1 MGEES
6 LNARFLK
13 AKRALF
19 DLKYSR
25 YNAQQRRAIYA
36 LKGPLLV
43 LAGAG
48 SGKTAVLTERVAQIV
63 KFGDAYEE
71 EALPPFV
78 GEKEVE
84 ALERGAELGKD
95 ERDALLSS
103 FSVNACPPYKILA
116 ITFTNKA
123 AKEIKDRLCEKLGE
137 ETAGQIWAG
146 TFHSVCVRILRKH
159 GEALGIPAHF
169 TIYDA
174 DDSKKLIA
182 SCVQELNLDEKV
194 FSAKAVMNVIGRAKD
209 RLMEYTDMAQLAGS
223 DYMFTKCAEI
233 YRLYD
238 EKLRTA
244 GALDFDDIIRLT
256 VKLLKENEEIRR
268 YYQNKFDYVLVDEY
282 QDTNKAQLEL
292 AKLLS
297 GGKRNLMVVGDDDQ
311 SIYRFR
317 GATIENILGFDRDFE
332 DARVVKL
339 EQNYRSTSNILEAA
353 NSVIAH
359 NQGRHEK
366 RLWSD
371 KGKGDPITLKRLD
384 NQNEEARYII
394 NKISAHT
401 GASGERKF
409 SDFAVLYR
417 MNAQSNALEN
427 AFARSGIPYRILG
440 GTRFYERKE
449 IKDIVAYLCVIENP
463 ADNLRLQRIINEP
476 KRKIGNSTI
485 VAVEELAA
493 IERKSMF
500 EIMEKAAE
508 YPALSKAAPR
518 LSAFCALIRN
528 LQKVKEEGSLPELF
542 ERTITDS
549 GYKEML
555 LSEGI
560 TEIDRLENV
569 KELVS
574 NAVEYSESH
583 ENADLAGFLEEA
595 ALVSDIDN
603 YDAGADAVVL
613 MTVHSAKGL
622 EFPVVFLPGMEEGL
636 FPGMQTLHDPKELE
650 EERRLA
656 YVALTRA
663 KEKIYISHV
672 RERMLFG
679 HTQYNQLSRFVKE
692 IPEELISDE
701 TEQGGSR
708 TQRIATRK
716 AQLID
721 HARCNVLG
729 TRPKTEP
736 AATAPAKAEN
746 LQPGDRV
753 EHSVFGKGEIV
764 GITPMGGDVLYEI
777 AFETVGNKKL
787 MGSYARLR
795 RI

>member
-19 DLKYSR
+19 DLKYNR

-63 KFGDAYEE
+63 NFGDAYEE

-292 AKLLS
+292 A
-297 GGKRNLMVVGDDDQ
+297 
-311 SIYRFR
+311 
-317 GATIENILGFDRDFE
+317 
-332 DARVVKL
+332 
-339 EQNYRSTSNILEAA
+339 
-353 NSVIAH
+353 
-359 NQGRHEK
+359 
-366 RLWSD
+366 
-371 KGKGDPITLKRLD
+371 
-384 NQNEEARYII
+384 
-394 NKISAHT
+394 
-401 GASGERKF
+401 
-409 SDFAVLYR
+409 
-417 MNAQSNALEN
+417 
-427 AFARSGIPYRILG
+427 
-440 GTRFYERKE
+440 
-449 IKDIVAYLCVIENP
+449 
-463 ADNLRLQRIINEP
+463 
-476 KRKIGNSTI
+476 
-485 VAVEELAA
+485 
-493 IERKSMF
+493 
-500 EIMEKAAE
+500 
-508 YPALSKAAPR
+508 
-518 LSAFCALIRN
+518 
-528 LQKVKEEGSLPELF
+528 
-542 ERTITDS
+542 
-549 GYKEML
+549 
-555 LSEGI
+555 
-560 TEIDRLENV
+560 
-569 KELVS
+569 
-574 NAVEYSESH
+574 
-583 ENADLAGFLEEA
+583 
-595 ALVSDIDN
+595 
-603 YDAGADAVVL
+603 
-613 MTVHSAKGL
+613 
-622 EFPVVFLPGMEEGL
+622 
-636 FPGMQTLHDPKELE
+636 
-650 EERRLA
+650 
-656 YVALTRA
+656 
-663 KEKIYISHV
+663 
-672 RERMLFG
+672 
-679 HTQYNQLSRFVKE
+679 
-692 IPEELISDE
+692 
-701 TEQGGSR
+701 
-708 TQRIATRK
+708 
-716 AQLID
+716 
-721 HARCNVLG
+721 
-729 TRPKTEP
+729 
-736 AATAPAKAEN
+736 
-746 LQPGDRV
+746 
-753 EHSVFGKGEIV
+753 
-764 GITPMGGDVLYEI
+764 
-777 AFETVGNKKL
+777 
-787 MGSYARLR
+787 
-795 RI
+795 

>member
-19 DLKYSR
+19 DLKYNR
-25 YNAQQRRAIYA
+25 YNVQQRRAIYA

-63 KFGDAYEE
+63 KFGNAYEE

-123 AKEIKDRLCEKLGE
+123 AKEMKDRLCKKLGE

-146 TFHSVCVRILRKH
+146 TFHSVCVRILRSH

-209 RLMEYTDMAQLAGS
+209 
-223 DYMFTKCAEI
+223 
-233 YRLYD
+233 RLYD

-729 TRPKTEP
+729 ARPKTEP
-736 AATAPAKAEN
+736 SATAPAKAEN

-753 EHSVFGKGEIV
+753 EHSVFGKGEVV

>member
-1 MGEES
+1 M
-6 LNARFLK
+6 
-13 AKRALF
+13 
-19 DLKYSR
+19 
-25 YNAQQRRAIYA
+25 
-36 LKGPLLV
+36 
-43 LAGAG
+43 
-48 SGKTAVLTERVAQIV
+48 
-63 KFGDAYEE
+63 
-71 EALPPFV
+71 
-78 GEKEVE
+78 
-84 ALERGAELGKD
+84 
-95 ERDALLSS
+95 
-103 FSVNACPPYKILA
+103 
-116 ITFTNKA
+116 
-123 AKEIKDRLCEKLGE
+123 
-137 ETAGQIWAG
+137 
-146 TFHSVCVRILRKH
+146 
-159 GEALGIPAHF
+159 
-169 TIYDA
+169 
-174 DDSKKLIA
+174 
-182 SCVQELNLDEKV
+182 
-194 FSAKAVMNVIGRAKD
+194 
-209 RLMEYTDMAQLAGS
+209 
-223 DYMFTKCAEI
+223 
-233 YRLYD
+233 YD

-463 ADNLRLQRIINEP
+463 ADNLRLRRIINEP

-485 VAVEELAA
+485 VAVEELAV

-508 YPALSKAAPR
+508 YPALSKVAPR

-542 ERTITDS
+542 DRTITDS

-679 HTQYNQLSRFVKE
+679 HTQYNQPSRFVKE